1 MMTDFL
7 LVDDN
12 ETFARLLCRGFK
24 RRGLN
29 LEWAQTGDAAL
40 ALPARYQGIL
50 LDLNLDGESGLQ
62 LLPELVAA
70 QPQARIVVLTGYASI
85 STAIAA
91 IKLGALQYLPKPAE
105 IDAILAAFEEED
117 AEQTAGLNIEEESP
131 SLRRHQWEYVQFV
144 QQQHEG
150 NISATARALGM
161 HRRTLQRMLQKHAV
175 SR

>member
-29 LEWAQTGDAAL
+29 LEWAATGEQAL
-40 ALPARYQGIL
+40 ALPARFQGIL

-62 LLPELVAA
+62 LLPALVAG
-70 QPQARIVVLTGYASI
+70 QPEARIVVLTGYASI

-91 IKLGALQYLPKPAE
+91 IKLGAVQYLPKPAE
-105 IDAILAAFEEED
+105 IDAILAAFEEEGT
-117 AEQTAGLNIEEESP
+117 EQTAALSIEEVSP

-144 QQQHEG
+144 LQQHEG

-161 HRRTLQRMLQKHAV
+161 HRRSLQRMLQKHAV